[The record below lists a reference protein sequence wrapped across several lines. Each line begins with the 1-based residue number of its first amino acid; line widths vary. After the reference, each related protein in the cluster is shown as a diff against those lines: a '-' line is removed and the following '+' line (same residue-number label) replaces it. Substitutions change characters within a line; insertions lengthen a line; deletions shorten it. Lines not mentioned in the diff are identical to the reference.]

1 MTRTCHLKSS
11 TFKYFQQ
18 SMFMSKTKKW
28 YQHLFVNKTI
38 PALYGFPFPHPYT
51 LTSVPIAPLLS
62 LDARSLQCTM
72 GRSLSLLSRPHYCPR
87 SLCHP
92 LTVFSLFL
100 SKSSTFWEHFSL
112 WMGDVITVLCE
123 DGAISSCLVSISV
136 HPSGAP
142 ELLLSLIIFTKI
154 ILQRNTFLS
163 PRTYKSDCV
172 LEAYLIYNWLA
183 AESRAF
189 ITLGSITQTP
199 KYLCENVKDRHALFQ
214 FCPWDLLKCGIFVSL
229 FFLF

>member
-1 MTRTCHLKSS
+1 MTRTSCHLKSS

-38 PALYGFPFPHPYT
+38 PALYGFPFLHPYN

-62 LDARSLQCTM
+62 LDARPLQCTM

-92 LTVFSLFL
+92 FNVFSLFL

-112 WMGDVITVLCE
+112 WMDDVITVFCE
-123 DGAISSCLVSISV
+123 DGAISSCLVSILS
-136 HPSGAP
+136 HLCSHLRSTWAASLTDYLHQNNSP
-142 ELLLSLIIFTKI
+142 EKYFPTPEDLQKWLCSWS
-154 ILQRNTFLS
+154 ILNL
-163 PRTYKSDCV
+163 
-172 LEAYLIYNWLA
+172 
-183 AESRAF
+183 
-189 ITLGSITQTP
+189 
-199 KYLCENVKDRHALFQ
+199 
-214 FCPWDLLKCGIFVSL
+214 
-229 FFLF
+229 